1 MTRAQLR
8 LPGKRW
14 TDDFNRPND
23 THIGNGWIN
32 GHDTHPTMFD
42 PLGVRDGAAY
52 CPDPLARVPV
62 EDYEPED
69 EVDHPPAEGKASAA
83 IGYTARE
90 TPEWWLPDIEVI
102 RYGMNWANPS
112 ISPLNGPPWDYGPPW
127 DTRHIEL
134 TPLLHIDPANPKG
147 GFGVWPSV
155 WDVGVEVSQ
164 GWFIVATIGSPP
176 ELFSQPE
183 SPVIASGAFDGHSNR
198 DEQSLRIKCT
208 EPGKAI
214 IIHNDRQVD
223 IIGYG
228 LEPVGIPVDLLH
240 SRMMGF
246 AFDAHFVRPYSK
258 IPNYPVCARITF
270 HGLGSKDLEL

>member
-14 TDDFNRPND
+14 TDDFDRPND

-32 GHDTHPTMFD
+32 GHDTNPTMFD
-42 PLGVRDGAAY
+42 PIGVKDGAAY
-52 CPDPLARVPV
+52 CSDPLARVPV

-69 EVDHPPAEGKASAA
+69 EVNHPPAEGRPYAA
-83 IGYTARE
+83 IGYTGRP

-102 RYGMNWANPS
+102 RYGMNWANPN
-112 ISPLNGPPWDYGPPW
+112 PMPDNGPPW

-155 WDVGVEVSQ
+155 WEQGGVGY

-176 ELFSQPE
+176 ELFSLPE
-183 SPVIASGAFDGHSNR
+183 SPVIGSGFFDAHSNR

-208 EPGKAI
+208 APGKAI
-214 IIHNDRQVD
+214 IIHNDRQVT
-223 IIGYG
+223 ISGYG
-228 LEPVGIPVDLLH
+228 LDPVDIPVDLLH

-258 IPNYPVCARITF
+258 IPDYPLCARITF
-270 HGLGSKDLEL
+270 HGLGSEDLEL